1 MKIDKQIS
9 SWARAVYMTIEENPD
24 KIEEIFSNLRKS
36 LGESKMKYYSVIVKK
51 ALQLYE
57 KETKA
62 ELVLSTS
69 FDEETK
75 KSIKGELREHFN
87 DIDRITERV
96 DESLIAGFRLK
107 TKNILIKA
115 SLKDVLIGLK
125 NKTYGHN

>member
-1 MKIDKQIS
+1 MKTDKQIS

-24 KIEEIFSNLRKS
+24 KIEEIFNNLKKS

-75 KSIKGELREHFN
+75 KSIRGELREHFN

>member
-24 KIEEIFSNLRKS
+24 KIEEIFNNLRKS